1 MFVHFSHT
9 EYAQPLIV
17 SEVILWTDNLNSSVL
32 QESFGVENIPADWKH
47 LFLSLRNVS
56 FDGKKSLSV
65 DHTEFI
71 MVWTQ
76 RMRLVGECFH

>member
-1 MFVHFSHT
+1 MFSH
-9 EYAQPLIV
+9 
-17 SEVILWTDNLNSSVL
+17 S
-32 QESFGVENIPADWKH
+32 ADWKH

-76 RMRLVGECFH
+76 RMRLVGEIGRAHV

>member
-32 QESFGVENIPADWKH
+32 QESFRVENVFTFSW
-47 LFLSLRNVS
+47 LETFV
-56 FDGKKSLSV
+56 SLS
-65 DHTEFI
+65 
-71 MVWTQ
+71 
-76 RMRLVGECFH
+76 